1 MLRLAR
7 DFSRKSGQEI
17 QLVQGDM
24 RQLDLENTFD
34 GIYCWSTSFGFFEP
48 EVNLDVLMR
57 IARAIK
63 PGGRFALDIANRDFH
78 APRSPNMAWYQRPG
92 VICMD
97 EVHFNSLNSRL
108 EVKRMAMFQEGRSRE
123 LNYSI
128 RLYSLHEIT
137 GLLEVAGFRVLEVS
151 GQRAHRGAFFDSE
164 SPRIMATCQRVT

>member
-1 MLRLAR
+1 
-7 DFSRKSGQEI
+7 
-17 QLVQGDM
+17 
-24 RQLDLENTFD
+24 
-34 GIYCWSTSFGFFEP
+34 
-48 EVNLDVLMR
+48 
-57 IARAIK
+57 
-63 PGGRFALDIANRDFH
+63 
-78 APRSPNMAWYQRPG
+78 MAWYQRPG